1 MLQAAQMADD
11 NFLMITR
18 GNSPSGGGSSNPI
31 VGVYPSQAEDTMR
44 HYAPGGGHST
54 DGSASTQN
62 GERRGR
68 HFFACH
74 GCGGPHPWMEFKIEE
89 HIVIHPNRDN
99 PGVRENA
106 KKNIDRIKAN
116 HQKIFRQNTKRKN
129 LGTANFAK
137 FDSAGQDCI
146 REQVLLSL
154 KNGNRKVSNTNSVA
168 LSVSTPS
175 SVIPAANCDQGRG
188 GSLGG
193 RECIFRRRTLPSVP
207 AEEEGA
213 GVGCRQR

>member
-1 MLQAAQMADD
+1 
-11 NFLMITR
+11 
-18 GNSPSGGGSSNPI
+18 
-31 VGVYPSQAEDTMR
+31 MR
-44 HYAPGGGHST
+44 HDAPGGGHST

-68 HFFACH
+68 CFFACH
-74 GCGGPHPWMEFKIEE
+74 GCGGPHPWMEFKNGE
-89 HIVIHPNRDN
+89 HIVIRPNRDN

-106 KKNIDRIKAN
+106 KKNIDKIKAN

-154 KNGNRKVSNTNSVA
+154 KNGNRKVSDNTSVA

-193 RECIFRRRTLPSVP
+193 RGRIF
-207 AEEEGA
+207 
-213 GVGCRQR
+213 

>member
-1 MLQAAQMADD
+1 
-11 NFLMITR
+11 
-18 GNSPSGGGSSNPI
+18 
-31 VGVYPSQAEDTMR
+31 MR

-68 HFFACH
+68 RFFACH
-74 GCGGPHPWMEFKIEE
+74 SCGGPHPWMEFKNEE
-89 HIVIHPNRDN
+89 LIVIHPNRNN
-99 PGVRENA
+99 PGVGKNA

-146 REQVLLSL
+146 REQVCCKPSDQPRDAARREECSGLDEKSL
-154 KNGNRKVSNTNSVA
+154 TTFCCCDGRAKGFAREHQNGF
-168 LSVSTPS
+168 L
-175 SVIPAANCDQGRG
+175 
-188 GSLGG
+188 
-193 RECIFRRRTLPSVP
+193 
-207 AEEEGA
+207 
-213 GVGCRQR
+213 